1 MCPASSTVSGDVLVK
16 ISGQQAQRTIVEVGG
31 QGGAGS
37 VNDRGL
43 HNLANLLITIKDK
56 LVLMHSGNEQKGCQ

>member
-1 MCPASSTVSGDVLVK
+1 MCPASTTVSGDVLVK

-37 VNDRGL
+37 VYDTGL
-43 HNLANLLITIKDK
+43 NNLTNFLITKKDK
-56 LVLMHSGNEQKGCQ
+56 LILVHSGSEQKRCQ

>member
-37 VNDRGL
+37 VYDMSL
-43 HNLANLLITIKDK
+43 HNLANFLIAKKHK
-56 LVLMHSGNEQKGCQ
+56 LILMHSGSEQKGCQ